1 MFKRSLDSKSR
12 NKFSSPLLWLLV
24 FFLAGGIVGLGG
36 FTIIYGQGF
45 SYLSDDPKACSNCH
59 IMQSVYDRWN
69 HGTHKAV
76 ATCNDCHTPDVLYG
90 KYIVKAINGWNHSL
104 AFTTGNFPEPLRI
117 TEFNKKVTQLQCLKC
132 HSALVS
138 SVMRFHGKEKM
149 NCLTCHSGVGHGR

>member
-1 MFKRSLDSKSR
+1 
-12 NKFSSPLLWLLV
+12 LV

-36 FTIIYGQGF
+36 FTFIYGQGF
-45 SYLSDDPKACSNCH
+45 SYLSDDPKACANCH

-76 ATCNDCHTPDVLYG
+76 ATCNDCHTPELLYG
-90 KYIVKAINGWNHSL
+90 KYIVKAINGWNHSV

-117 TEFNKKVTQLQCLKC
+117 TGFNKKVTQLQCLKC

-138 SVMRFHGKEKM
+138 SVMRFHGKEEM